1 MATEKVGVY
10 RRWLEPVPKENGR
23 SVPKSNWPKK
33 RRHSWTV
40 RWYGT
45 TGKRYSK
52 DFKTRKEADKYARGL
67 QTQVDRGKPDKPRKM
82 VLHDFICEH
91 ERVMVGQVA
100 YATLYD
106 QVRALRLFEKYIGG
120 STWLQRILPS
130 QAEGFI
136 AARIASGVTV
146 GTVNKDIRTLRHVFD
161 LAIEPLGYLLE
172 KQNPFLKIKERK
184 KAEKPVQYVSVEGY
198 PALVD
203 AARRLWWKGV
213 ISIAYCSGLRRSEI
227 LNLLWTEVDVEIQEI
242 LIAAKQS
249 TARTIEWEPKGH
261 ENRVVPISDET
272 TKLLVDIQAEA
283 EEGNAYIFISRQRF
297 RRIKERVR
305 AGRWNGKS
313 EIVNNVMRDFE
324 VICRRGGVAKCTL
337 HDLRRSAITNWARYL
352 PIHVVQQLAGHS
364 DIATTRKYYL
374 SVQSSDIA
382 FAREA
387 LKKILAAGN
396 HD

>member
-10 RRWLEPVPKENGR
+10 RRWLGPVPEENGKPVPK
-23 SVPKSNWPKK
+23 SDWLKK

-45 TGKRYSK
+45 AGQRYSK

-67 QTQVDRGKPDKPRKM
+67 QTQVDRGKPDKPQKM

-91 ERVMVGQVA
+91 AKVMLGRVA

-106 QVRALRLFEKYIGG
+106 QIRALRLFENYIGD
-120 STWLQRILPS
+120 SIYLRRILPS
-130 QAEGFI
+130 QAEGFV
-136 AARIASGVTV
+136 AARIASGVTI

-161 LAIEPLGYLLE
+161 LAIEPRGYLLE
-172 KQNPFLKIKERK
+172 GQNPFLKIKERK
-184 KAEKPVQYVSVEGY
+184 KAEKPIRYISVEGY
-198 PALVD
+198 RALID
-203 AARRLWWKGV
+203 AASRLWWKGV

-227 LNLLWTEVDVEIQEI
+227 LNLLWADVDFENQEI
-242 LIAAKQS
+242 RVTAKQS
-249 TARTIEWEPKGH
+249 TAQTIEWEPKDH
-261 ENRVVPISDET
+261 ENRAVPVSDET
-272 TKLLVDIQAEA
+272 TKLLVDLQAEA
-283 EEGNAYIFISRQRF
+283 EEGNAYLFVSRQRF
-297 RRIKERVR
+297 KRISERVR

-324 VICRRGGVAKCTL
+324 MICRRASIGKCTL
-337 HDLRRSAITNWARYL
+337 HDLRRSALTNWARHL

-382 FAREA
+382 FAKEA
-387 LKKILAAGN
+387 VNKILAARN

>member
-10 RRWLEPVPKENGR
+10 RRWLEPVPRENGR
-23 SVPKSNWPKK
+23 PVPKSRWPKR

-52 DFKTRKEADKYARGL
+52 DFKTRKEADRYARGL
-67 QTQVDRGKPDKPRKM
+67 QTQVDRGKPDKPRKLA
-82 VLHDFICEH
+82 LHDFICEH
-91 ERVMVGQVA
+91 EKVMLGQVA

-130 QAEGFI
+130 QAEGFV
-136 AARIASGVTV
+136 AARIESGVTV

-161 LAIEPLGYLLE
+161 LATEPRGYLLE
-172 KQNPFLKIKERK
+172 EQNPFLKIKERK
-184 KAEKPVQYVSVEGY
+184 KAEKPIRYVPVEGY
-198 PALVD
+198 RALVD
-203 AARRLWWKGV
+203 AACRLWWKGV

-227 LNLLWTEVDVEIQEI
+227 LNLLWTDVDFESQEI
-242 LIAAKQS
+242 RVTAKQS
-249 TARTIEWEPKGH
+249 TPRTIEWEPKDH

-272 TKLLVDIQAEA
+272 TMLLVDLQADA
-283 EEGNAYIFISRQRF
+283 EESNAYIFISRQRF
-297 RRIKERVR
+297 QRIKERVK

-313 EIVNNVMRDFE
+313 EIVNNVMRDFNE
-324 VICRRGGVAKCTL
+324 ICQQAGVAKCTL
-337 HDLRRSAITNWARYL
+337 HDLRRSALTNWARHL

-364 DIATTRKYYL
+364 DITTTRKYYL
-374 SVQSSDIA
+374 SVQTSDVA

-387 LKKILAAGN
+387 VNKILAPGN